1 MLKIRITTLTLY
13 FTSIYIGFFCGVLLS
28 AVCVNYSLSNN
39 TLGHYITIILSV
51 PGFLASDIVLTF
63 GHVVLILYS
72 GFMILQTMERVCV
85 LLIKGHEW
93 FCSSQVCKMSA
104 CVYYD
109 FVFYN
114 SFHSLI
120 VYAKLFQNIV
130 YIYHNCIFYCSILWC
145 TWELTKFTSSISS
158 FTSLSSSPF
167 LFSSTHSTPWTHL

>member
-13 FTSIYIGFFCGVLLS
+13 FTSIYIGFFCGVLFS
-28 AVCVNYSLSNN
+28 AVCVLCPITHSATNYNFVCSRF
-39 TLGHYITIILSV
+39 LGQWHSAHIWSCGPYPVQWLHDSTNH
-51 PGFLASDIVLTF
+51 GK
-63 GHVVLILYS
+63 G
-72 GFMILQTMERVCV
+72 MC
-85 LLIKGHEW
+85 LIKGHEW